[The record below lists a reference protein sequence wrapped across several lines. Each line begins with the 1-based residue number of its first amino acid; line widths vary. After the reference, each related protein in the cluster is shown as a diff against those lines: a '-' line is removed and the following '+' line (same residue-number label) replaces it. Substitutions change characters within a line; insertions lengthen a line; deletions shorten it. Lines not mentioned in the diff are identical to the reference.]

1 MLLFCTPECLKVID
15 SYLSYR
21 MRSGEELTDD
31 APLIRE
37 QFDASDSFK
46 VKHPR
51 HVSVKTITKT
61 LRLKALQAGLRKVN
75 HTGNTSGSKY
85 RKDIPLIHGF
95 RKFFNTALM
104 NADVNLSFKE
114 LLMGHTIKLDDVY
127 YDKNNE
133 KSQAKLLD
141 EYCKAIDYL
150 TINEENR
157 LRIKVEVPES
167 KARRN

>member
-1 MLLFCTPECLKVID
+1 MHISLN
-15 SYLSYR
+15 
-21 MRSGEELTDD
+21 
-31 APLIRE
+31 
-37 QFDASDSFK
+37 
-46 VKHPR
+46 
-51 HVSVKTITKT
+51 TISKT
-61 LRLKALQAGLRKVN
+61 LRQKIVQAGLRDIDHV
-75 HTGNTSGSKY
+75 GNMEGSKM

-133 KSQAKLLD
+133 KSRAKLLD

-157 LRIKVEVPES
+157 LRIKVEKLTVEKS
-167 KARRN
+167 QMDRLQQEVDKIKSLMKSA

>member
-85 RKDIPLIHGF
+85 RKDIPLIAMALEN
-95 RKFFNTALM
+95 FFYTCINECC
-104 NADVNLSFKE
+104 VNLSFKE

-141 EYCKAIDYL
+141 EILQGY
-150 TINEENR
+150 R
-157 LRIKVEVPES
+157 LFDHK
-167 KARRN
+167 RRAD